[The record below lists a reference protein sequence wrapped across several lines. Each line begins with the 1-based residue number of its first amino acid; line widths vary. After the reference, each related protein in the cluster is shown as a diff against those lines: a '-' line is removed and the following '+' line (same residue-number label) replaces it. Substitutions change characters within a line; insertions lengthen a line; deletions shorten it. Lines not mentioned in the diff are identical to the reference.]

1 MRGRPPTYSRR
12 YHLTL
17 EPAEADV
24 LDAYAREQAKPPA
37 TVAARLLATAL
48 RRATAG
54 EEDELASA
62 HRQLEQLRTANAA
75 MRRRM
80 SEVNIDAMQEP
91 PRWERP
97 MPDLLSDRE
106 WWAAWL
112 PRLYQLFG
120 RQQHAYRTSRVE
132 ALDIRGYPDLLN
144 HLFPAV
150 LDRGGRVLAEWSS
163 PFYPDHARRAWE
175 AAQSGDR
182 LAESGATSDRAGVW
196 EPVVRHV
203 AAALCA
209 LEMTATPGADPL
221 LRFRVEDE
229 LAGGWLR
236 TLHRLTGTE
245 AADLPD
251 LPS

>member
-24 LDAYAREQAKPPA
+24 LDAYAHEQAKPPA
-37 TVAARLLATAL
+37 TVAARLLVTAL

-54 EEDELASA
+54 EEDELAAA

-75 MRRRM
+75 MRRRL
-80 SEVNIDAMQEP
+80 SEMNIDAVQEP

-97 MPDLLSDRE
+97 MPDLLADRE
-106 WWAAWL
+106 WWMAWL
-112 PRLYQLFG
+112 PRLYQLLG
-120 RQQHAYRTSRVE
+120 RQQDVFRTSRVE
-132 ALDIRGYPDLLN
+132 ALDSRGYTDLLN

-150 LDRGGRVLAEWSS
+150 RDRGGRVLADWSS
-163 PFYPDHARRAWE
+163 PFYPDHARRARE
-175 AAQSGDR
+175 TGQPADR
-182 LAESGATSDRAGVW
+182 LVEGGAASGRAAVW

-209 LEMTATPGADPL
+209 LEMAATPGADPL

-229 LAGGWLR
+229 VAGGWLR
-236 TLHRLTGTE
+236 TLHRLTGSD
-245 AADLPD
+245 AATVPD
-251 LPS
+251 LQG